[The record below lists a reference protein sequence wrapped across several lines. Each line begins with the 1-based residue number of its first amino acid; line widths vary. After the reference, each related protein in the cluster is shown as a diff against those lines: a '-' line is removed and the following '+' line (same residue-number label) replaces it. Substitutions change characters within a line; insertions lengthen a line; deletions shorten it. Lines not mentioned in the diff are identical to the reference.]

1 MTVRKITNALKD
13 AKKIDLAFDG
23 VAHVLD
29 FHSPVMMEAFGDYL
43 VSEIRGG
50 ENGSYELSLAMRPIK
65 ATD

>member
-29 FHSPVMMEAFGDYL
+29 FNSPVMMEAFGDYL

-65 ATD
+65 VTD

>member
-1 MTVRKITNALKD
+1 MTVRKITRALKD
-13 AKKIDLAFDG
+13 AKKIHLAFDG

-29 FHSPVMMEAFGDYL
+29 FNSPVMMEAFGDYL

-65 ATD
+65 VTE